1 MKKALAT
8 TLIMIMM
15 SSATAQANEIA
26 GSRVAGQGAVCAAGQ
41 GKGVEYN
48 IATKQE
54 TSYCYELPV
63 VIPPT
68 TQQVETKAKETV
80 ATTITAQKNENPITV
95 IAEQTV
101 TVEPQ
106 PITEEVTKV
115 EVNATTKVVTISPL
129 TQSEKEQ
136 LSKDRAV
143 SNSREQA
150 KEQAATLAKENQG
163 TEQCVKWAAQGQSGQ
178 ECELDPIPAT
188 EEEVEDWWTIFIRT
202 FDNWYIWLSSNWWSW
217 ND

>member
-1 MKKALAT
+1 MKKAIAI

-80 ATTITAQKNENPITV
+80 ASTITTQKNENALTV

-106 PITEEVTKV
+106 PITEELTKV
-115 EVNATTKVVTISPL
+115 EVNATTKVVTVSPL

-143 SNSREQA
+143 SNSRQEA
-150 KEQAATLAKENQG
+150 KEKAATLAKENQG

-188 EEEVEDWWTIFIRT
+188 KEEVEDWWTIFIRA
-202 FDNWYIWLSSNWWSW
+202 FDDWYTWLMTDWWSW